1 MKCKILFLLSGA
13 LLLNACSDESSN
25 TTQISG
31 VANKNK
37 SMSVSKIDRWYS
49 FSQVSKGNVVF
60 QKNCASCHKAD
71 ASGTKDWK
79 KTDAQGRYP
88 APPLNGDAHTWHHP
102 MKILRRTVKN
112 GGVAL
117 GGWMPA
123 FKETLN
129 DQEIDNV
136 LAWVQSHWN
145 DEVYTVW
152 NQRNKQAGGVMQP
165 LKN

>member
-1 MKCKILFLLSGA
+1 MKQ
-13 LLLNACSDESSN
+13 LLLTSLVILLIGCNPVEQTENKESSETLGEEVFN
-25 TTQISG
+25 I
-31 VANKNK
+31 NC
-37 SMSVSKIDRWYS
+37 
-49 FSQVSKGNVVF
+49 VV
-60 QKNCASCHKAD
+60 CHG
-71 ASGTKDWK
+71 S
-79 KTDAQGRYP
+79 QGRGLVSNWKVKGADGNYP

-129 DQEIDNV
+129 NQEIDNV